1 MKELFR
7 SNEMVFLSWAE
18 ALLKSE
24 NVEMIVLDGH
34 MSVME
39 GSVGAIPRR
48 VMVADK
54 DYDRARKALEAAGE
68 GGRLV

>member
-24 NVEMIVLDGH
+24 NIEMIVLDRH

-39 GSVGAIPRR
+39 GSINAIPRR
-48 VMVADK
+48 VMVADEDYERACRVLK
-54 DYDRARKALEAAGE
+54 DAGE
-68 GGRLV
+68 GDRLA

>member
-1 MKELFR
+1 VKELFR
-7 SNEMVFLSWAE
+7 SNELVFLSWAG

-24 NVEMIVLDGH
+24 NIEMIVLDGH

-39 GSVGAIPRR
+39 GSVSAIPRR
-48 VMVADK
+48 VMVADE
-54 DYDRARKALEAAGE
+54 DYDRARRALEAAGE

>member
-1 MKELFR
+1 VKELFR
-7 SNEMVFLSWAE
+7 SNELVFMSWAE

-24 NVEMIVLDGH
+24 NIEMIVLDGH

-39 GSVGAIPRR
+39 GSVSAIPRR
-48 VMVADK
+48 VMVADE
-54 DYDRARKALEAAGE
+54 DYDRARRALEAAGE

>member
-7 SNEMVFLSWAE
+7 SNELVFMSWAE

-24 NVEMIVLDGH
+24 NIEMIVLDGH

-39 GSVGAIPRR
+39 GSVSAIPRR
-48 VMVADK
+48 GMVADE
-54 DYDRARKALEAAGE
+54 DYDRARRALEAAGE